1 MKKLIKVMAVVLF
14 MAGCGRGTMPQESPE
29 TTGKAGYTFTNSVQL
44 ETKPADM
51 SGYHWLY
58 DPSPAFAE
66 ISFADSVRMFTE
78 NGTGIL
84 YYGRTNCPWCQRAVP
99 ILDEAA
105 QEAGLTVY
113 YIDATVPIAL
123 KEDGEV
129 DQQKST
135 EIYNQL
141 VDQIKEIL
149 PQDENGNYN
158 FQIPEVIAVK
168 DGKIVG
174 HHLSLVD
181 DFTLTDEEAQ
191 MSEEQQAE
199 LKKIY
204 AEMIRS
210 IAD

>member
-1 MKKLIKVMAVVLF
+1 M
-14 MAGCGRGTMPQESPE
+14 
-29 TTGKAGYTFTNSVQL
+29 
-44 ETKPADM
+44 
-51 SGYHWLY
+51 
-58 DPSPAFAE
+58 
-66 ISFADSVRMFTE
+66 
-78 NGTGIL
+78 
-84 YYGRTNCPWCQRAVP
+84 
-99 ILDEAA
+99 
-105 QEAGLTVY
+105 
-113 YIDATVPIAL
+113 DATVPIAL

-191 MSEEQQAE
+191 MSDEQQAE